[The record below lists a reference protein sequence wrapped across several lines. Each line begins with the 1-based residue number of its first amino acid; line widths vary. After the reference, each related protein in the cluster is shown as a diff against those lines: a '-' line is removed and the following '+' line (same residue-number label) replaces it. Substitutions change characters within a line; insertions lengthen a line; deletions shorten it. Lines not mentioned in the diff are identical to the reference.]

1 MPDRKRRP
9 PSGKIPPGTPH
20 PTKAYTVRGYDGRWI
35 SRKAFLAAKRK
46 RDNSTAKLDSKP
58 KSQKP
63 KGGSLV
69 KRGSSAVT
77 KVSNK
82 VGNLLKIRKGDKGI
96 VRGIKDTYKLGK
108 DTRKSANALYKAGKI
123 TREVHDKLVKG
134 GKEFVKGTVES
145 GKATRRAFERLKPG
159 GKIVKSKGNKLT
171 KYTKPASKI
180 VRSPGGKLYRPQGG
194 KLAVRPTDKGGQLV
208 KTPKVKTKA
217 KVTPKVESARRV
229 SAREKL
235 ELAKKGV
242 NKDTAFN
249 RKYKVE
255 GSSTNPRR
263 VTKGGKVISEV
274 NQGKGVKPK
283 KLVKQAKTL
292 GKKAVMQAKRLKNV
306 KGYGKVVKGLKI
318 GGKVGGQALKVLGA
332 ADITGGGWRT
342 TGNLIRRIRKKPLKA
357 GGAIGG
363 ATTQYEINRIKAQ
376 NAYLKEHGSLKGFNK
391 AHSRWNPENR
401 KTDNQ
406 KTDNQKTNNITNKKK
421 VSSSSSEESQV
432 SWKNLKKSNYLDKK
446 PESTTGGTKKSS
458 GSTVHTRHYKTGE
471 RLGVLTR
478 TQRRAYDKEAAGR
491 TFESEVAKYA
501 ESSGHGKSHLRET
514 LYKSS
519 VRKKKTPVSKGK
531 SLKKVEITKDKN
543 KFKVDPKDLPKG
555 KVKMKDGSIVDRS
568 SLYKKKK
575 KNRI

>member
-123 TREVHDKLVKG
+123 TREIHDKLVKG
-134 GKEFVKGTVES
+134 SKEFVKGTVES
-145 GKATRRAFERLKPG
+145 GKATRRAYERLKPG

-263 VTKGGKVISEV
+263 VTKGGKVISEA
-274 NQGKGVKPK
+274 NQGKGIKPK

-357 GGAIGG
+357 GGVIGG
-363 ATTQYEINRIKAQ
+363 VTTEGERIRIKAQ

-391 AHSRWNPENR
+391 YTWENR
-401 KTDNQ
+401 KK
-406 KTDNQKTNNITNKKK
+406 KTTNNKLKVNKTNNKTTSTKSQLDKNIDNAKGWNKRKLQKEKDYQSKFGKQPRTWTEGYEAKSTKPSEGDFKSTNK
-421 VSSSSSEESQV
+421 
-432 SWKNLKKSNYLDKK
+432 N
-446 PESTTGGTKKSS
+446 KSS

-471 RLGVLTR
+471 RLGVMGR
-478 TQRRAYDKEAAGR
+478 SQRRAYDKEAAGR

-501 ESSGHGKSHLRET
+501 KSSGHGKSHLRET
-514 LYKSS
+514 LYKSF
-519 VRKKKTPVSKGK
+519 VR
-531 SLKKVEITKDKN
+531 
-543 KFKVDPKDLPKG
+543 
-555 KVKMKDGSIVDRS
+555 
-568 SLYKKKK
+568 KKKK
-575 KNRI
+575 KNRK

>member
-145 GKATRRAFERLKPG
+145 GKATRRAYERLKPG
-159 GKIVKSKGNKLT
+159 GKIVKSKGSKLT
-171 KYTKPASKI
+171 KYTKPASKL

-194 KLAVRPTDKGGQLV
+194 KLAVRPADKGGKLV
-208 KTPKVKTKA
+208 KTARGKTKTN
-217 KVTPKVESARRV
+217 VTPKVESARRIR
-229 SAREKL
+229 AREKL
-235 ELAKKGV
+235 DLAKRGV

-255 GSSTNPRR
+255 GSSSNPRR
-263 VTKGGKVISEV
+263 VTMGGKVISEV
-274 NQGKGVKPK
+274 NQGKGIKPK
-283 KLVKQAKTL
+283 KLFRS
-292 GKKAVMQAKRLKNV
+292 AVNQAKRIKNI
-306 KGYGKVVKGLKI
+306 KGSGKAMRALGI
-318 GGKVGGQALKVLGA
+318 GG
-332 ADITGGGWRT
+332 
-342 TGNLIRRIRKKPLKA
+342 
-357 GGAIGG
+357 
-363 ATTQYEINRIKAQ
+363 
-376 NAYLKEHGSLKGFNK
+376 
-391 AHSRWNPENR
+391 
-401 KTDNQ
+401 
-406 KTDNQKTNNITNKKK
+406 
-421 VSSSSSEESQV
+421 
-432 SWKNLKKSNYLDKK
+432 
-446 PESTTGGTKKSS
+446 
-458 GSTVHTRHYKTGE
+458 
-471 RLGVLTR
+471 
-478 TQRRAYDKEAAGR
+478 
-491 TFESEVAKYA
+491 
-501 ESSGHGKSHLRET
+501 
-514 LYKSS
+514 
-519 VRKKKTPVSKGK
+519 
-531 SLKKVEITKDKN
+531 
-543 KFKVDPKDLPKG
+543 
-555 KVKMKDGSIVDRS
+555 
-568 SLYKKKK
+568 
-575 KNRI
+575 